1 MHEIEE
7 LFDEEYDVW
16 QEEELQK
23 QEDYFDNYADE
34 MYEQY
39 VSNYYQSLESTF
51 DNSCINELNISNTA
65 KNHIQ
70 SLFDACITNNIKTI
84 TIYDIKRYC
93 SNNKIQY
100 QSIYVLF
107 RRIFGTDFITNLND
121 LYKKYAN
128 L

>member
-1 MHEIEE
+1 MI
-7 LFDEEYDVW
+7 FTFTDGTEYTVEND
-16 QEEELQK
+16 LDFK
-23 QEDYFDNYADE
+23 H
-34 MYEQY
+34 MIG
-39 VSNYYQSLESTF
+39 YYLENDLVF
-51 DNSCINELNISNTA
+51 LKKENIQNIQNIQNNISCIDELNISNIA

-70 SLFDACITNNIKTI
+70 SLFDECINNNIKTI

-93 SNNKIQY
+93 INNKIQY

-107 RRIFGTDFITNLND
+107 RRIFDSNFIINLND

>member
-1 MHEIEE
+1 MIFKFTNGASYIEYTVMNDSD
-7 LFDEEYDVW
+7 F
-16 QEEELQK
+16 K
-23 QEDYFDNYADE
+23 H
-34 MYEQY
+34 MIG
-39 VSNYYQSLESTF
+39 YYLENDLVFLKKENIQT
-51 DNSCINELNISNTA
+51 NTSCIDELTISNAA

-70 SLFDACITNNIKTI
+70 SLFDECIANRIKTI
-84 TIYDIKRYC
+84 TINNIKRYC

>member
-1 MHEIEE
+1 MIFKFTNGASYVEYTVMNDADFKHMIGYYLKNDLTFLTKENIQTNITCIDE
-7 LFDEEYDVW
+7 L
-16 QEEELQK
+16 
-23 QEDYFDNYADE
+23 
-34 MYEQY
+34 
-39 VSNYYQSLESTF
+39 T
-51 DNSCINELNISNTA
+51 ISNVA

-70 SLFDACITNNIKTI
+70 NIFDECIANRIKTI
-84 TIYDIKRYC
+84 TINNIKRYC

-107 RRIFGTDFITNLND
+107 RRIFGSNFIINLND

>member
-1 MHEIEE
+1 MI
-7 LFDEEYDVW
+7 FKFTDGTEYTVLNDS
-16 QEEELQK
+16 
-23 QEDYFDNYADE
+23 DFRH
-34 MYEQY
+34 MIG
-39 VSNYYQSLESTF
+39 YYLKNDLVFLTKENIQT
-51 DNSCINELNISNTA
+51 NITCISELNISNVA

-70 SLFDACITNNIKTI
+70 SLFDECISNNIKTI

-100 QSIYVLF
+100 QSIYILF
-107 RRIFGTDFITNLND
+107 RRIFGSNFITNLND

>member
-1 MHEIEE
+1 MIFTFTNGASNIEYTV
-7 LFDEEYDVW
+7 LNDSDF
-16 QEEELQK
+16 K
-23 QEDYFDNYADE
+23 H
-34 MYEQY
+34 MIG
-39 VSNYYQSLESTF
+39 YYLKNDLVFLKKENIQT
-51 DNSCINELNISNTA
+51 NIACISELNISNVA

-70 SLFDACITNNIKTI
+70 SLFDECISNNIKTI

-100 QSIYVLF
+100 QSIYILF
-107 RRIFGTDFITNLND
+107 RRIFGSNFIINLND

>member
-1 MHEIEE
+1 MI
-7 LFDEEYDVW
+7 FTFTDGTEYTVENDSDF
-16 QEEELQK
+16 K
-23 QEDYFDNYADE
+23 H
-34 MYEQY
+34 MIG
-39 VSNYYQSLESTF
+39 YYLENDLVF
-51 DNSCINELNISNTA
+51 LKKENIQNIQNIQNNISCIDELNISNIA

-70 SLFDACITNNIKTI
+70 SLFDECITNNIKTI
-84 TIYDIKRYC
+84 TIYVIKRYC

-107 RRIFGTDFITNLND
+107 RRIFGTDFITNFNE

>member
-1 MHEIEE
+1 MIFKFTNGTSYIEYTVMNDSDFKHMIGCYLKNDLTFLTKENIQTNIACIDE
-7 LFDEEYDVW
+7 L
-16 QEEELQK
+16 
-23 QEDYFDNYADE
+23 
-34 MYEQY
+34 
-39 VSNYYQSLESTF
+39 T
-51 DNSCINELNISNTA
+51 ISNAA

-70 SLFDACITNNIKTI
+70 NIFDECIANRIKTI
-84 TIYDIKRYC
+84 TINSIKRYC

>member
-1 MHEIEE
+1 MIFKFTNGASYIEYTVMNDSDFKHMIGCYLKNDLTFLTKENIQTNIACIDE
-7 LFDEEYDVW
+7 L
-16 QEEELQK
+16 
-23 QEDYFDNYADE
+23 
-34 MYEQY
+34 
-39 VSNYYQSLESTF
+39 T
-51 DNSCINELNISNTA
+51 ISNAA

-70 SLFDACITNNIKTI
+70 NIFDECIANRIKTI
-84 TIYDIKRYC
+84 TINSIKRYC

-100 QSIYVLF
+100 QSVYVLF

>member
-1 MHEIEE
+1 MI
-7 LFDEEYDVW
+7 FTFTDGTEYTVLNDSDF
-16 QEEELQK
+16 K
-23 QEDYFDNYADE
+23 H
-34 MYEQY
+34 MIG
-39 VSNYYQSLESTF
+39 YYLENDLVF
-51 DNSCINELNISNTA
+51 LKKENIQNIQNIQNNISCIDELNISNIA

-70 SLFDACITNNIKTI
+70 SLFDECITNNIKTI
-84 TIYDIKRYC
+84 TVYDIKRYC

-107 RRIFGTDFITNLND
+107 RRIFGTDFIINLND

>member
-1 MHEIEE
+1 MI
-7 LFDEEYDVW
+7 FKFTDGTEYTVLNDSDFRHMIGYYL
-16 QEEELQK
+16 ENDLIFLK
-23 QEDYFDNYADE
+23 KED
-34 MYEQY
+34 
-39 VSNYYQSLESTF
+39 LESTF
-51 DNSCINELNISNTA
+51 DSSCINELNISNTA

-70 SLFDACITNNIKTI
+70 SLFDECITNNIKTI

-93 SNNKIQY
+93 INNKIQY

-107 RRIFGTDFITNLND
+107 RRIFGTDFIINLND

>member
-1 MHEIEE
+1 MIFKFTNGASYIEYTVMNDSDFKHMIGCYLKNDLTFLTKENIQTNITCIDE
-7 LFDEEYDVW
+7 L
-16 QEEELQK
+16 
-23 QEDYFDNYADE
+23 
-34 MYEQY
+34 
-39 VSNYYQSLESTF
+39 T
-51 DNSCINELNISNTA
+51 ISNAA

-70 SLFDACITNNIKTI
+70 SLFDECISIRVKII
-84 TIYDIKRYC
+84 TINGIKSYC

-107 RRIFGTDFITNLND
+107 RRIFGSDFIINLND

>member
-1 MHEIEE
+1 MI
-7 LFDEEYDVW
+7 FKFTNGTEYTVMNDS
-16 QEEELQK
+16 
-23 QEDYFDNYADE
+23 DFRH
-34 MYEQY
+34 MIG
-39 VSNYYQSLESTF
+39 YYLKNDLVFLTKENIQT
-51 DNSCINELNISNTA
+51 NITCINELNISNVA

-70 SLFDACITNNIKTI
+70 CLFDECIANRIKTI
-84 TIYDIKRYC
+84 TINDIKRYC

-107 RRIFGTDFITNLND
+107 RRIFGSNFIININD

>member
-1 MHEIEE
+1 MI
-7 LFDEEYDVW
+7 FTFTDGTEYTVENDTDF
-16 QEEELQK
+16 K
-23 QEDYFDNYADE
+23 H
-34 MYEQY
+34 MIG
-39 VSNYYQSLESTF
+39 YYLENDLVF
-51 DNSCINELNISNTA
+51 LKKENIKNIQNIQNNISCIDELIISNIA

-70 SLFDACITNNIKTI
+70 SLFDECIANNIKTI
-84 TIYDIKRYC
+84 TVYDIKRYC

-107 RRIFGTDFITNLND
+107 RRIFDSNFIINLND